1 MLNIL
6 LAEIMEPPILLG
18 LFTFLLGVLVVFCGM
33 LVLVLFV
40 SAMGK
45 AFTKKSKKEEEPKED
60 KVPEVVET
68 APVEIADSDE
78 IPEHVRVAIIAA
90 IACYYEGTQA
100 KNEFT
105 VKKIKKLRN

>member
-18 LFTFLLGVLVVFCGM
+18 LFTFLLGVLVVFVGM
-33 LVLVLFV
+33 FVLVLFV
-40 SAMGK
+40 SVMGR
-45 AFTKKSKKEEEPKED
+45 AFTKKSKKEESKEEEVPK
-60 KVPEVVET
+60 VVET

-90 IACYYEGTQA
+90 IACYYESNQA

-105 VKKIKKLRN
+105 VKRIKKLRN

>member
-6 LAEIMEPPILLG
+6 LAEMMEPPILLG
-18 LFTFLLGVLVVFCGM
+18 LFTFFLGVLVVFGGM
-33 LVLVLFV
+33 IVLVLFV

-45 AFTKKSKKEEEPKED
+45 AFTQKSQKKEDAEEDE
-60 KVPEVVET
+60 VPEVVEV

-90 IACYYEGTQA
+90 IACYYESTQA